1 MHAKKIIEGQQH
13 GLHVMQFSTV
23 RVEAPLL
30 CKANSTFI
38 HSNSRSFYVF
48 PFLLFPQSYTL
59 LVIISILSKMCLHN
73 VCNNNTFIHALLLL
87 SFSLYT
93 LYFLDLLS
101 ISQIQGKIS
110 RKLMNNNQK

>member
-48 PFLLFPQSYTL
+48 PFFFFFF
-59 LVIISILSKMCLHN
+59 VISTVLYITRHN
-73 VCNNNTFIHALLLL
+73 FNIKQNVFT
-87 SFSLYT
+87 
-93 LYFLDLLS
+93 
-101 ISQIQGKIS
+101 
-110 RKLMNNNQK
+110 